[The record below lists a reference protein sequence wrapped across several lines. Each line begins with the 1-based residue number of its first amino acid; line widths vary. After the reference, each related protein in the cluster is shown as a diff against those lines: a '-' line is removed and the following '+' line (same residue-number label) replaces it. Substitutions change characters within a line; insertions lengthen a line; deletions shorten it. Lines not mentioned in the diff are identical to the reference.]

1 MQIDLTSINNAT
13 SKISKKI
20 SEYLNNIPK
29 IDFADYDK
37 QQDIKYISNKYNEIV
52 QLYSNLLNLITEI
65 QFYVSQCKKLIRLI
79 SDNSSLERNQKT
91 KIKLAI
97 DTIEELSQPLYTE
110 KERLKTIEMFY
121 RNLYT
126 RKDF

>member
-1 MQIDLTSINNAT
+1 MQIDLTSINIALTN
-13 SKISKKI
+13 ISKKI

-29 IDFADYDK
+29 IEFADYDK

-52 QLYSNLLNLITEI
+52 QYYSNLLNLIIEVQYFI
-65 QFYVSQCKKLIRLI
+65 SQCKKLIRLI
-79 SDNSSLERNQKT
+79 SDNSSLEKNQKT
-91 KIKLAI
+91 KLKIAI